1 MARSVMS
8 SILPTG
14 VGTIYNMPIF
24 ADKDRNNFR
33 IGKIIMQEI
42 VEIPALTRLRTALG
56 QSLPCIRLN
65 MCLLFLRYFFVISSI
80 ENRTT
85 NGELSNN

>member
-1 MARSVMS
+1 
-8 SILPTG
+8 
-14 VGTIYNMPIF
+14 
-24 ADKDRNNFR
+24 
-33 IGKIIMQEI
+33 MQEI

-65 MCLLFLRYFFVISSI
+65 ICLLFLRYFFVISSI